1 MSIVI
6 LLIIIISLVEYIGDS
21 NFKHYARN
29 NLNYSNLLVGS
40 IAYIIIICLLI
51 IALKYTNLIFVN
63 GNWDGISAII
73 GTILAFILLKERL
86 KSPIQYTG
94 LFLIIS
100 GIFALNAGPTPY

>member
-6 LLIIIISLVEYIGDS
+6 LWIIIISLVEYIGDS

-51 IALKYTNLIFVN
+51 IVLKYTNLIFVN
-63 GNWDGISAII
+63 GN
-73 GTILAFILLKERL
+73 
-86 KSPIQYTG
+86 
-94 LFLIIS
+94 
-100 GIFALNAGPTPY
+100 